1 MKKKIVFI
9 VNPISGGKSKTF
21 IPSLIDRYL
30 DHRQFDAS
38 IIFSER
44 IGHAYLLAKEALENS
59 ADVVTS
65 VGGDG
70 TINEVASATA
80 LSGKIMGII
89 PCGSGNGLARTL
101 KIPLNH
107 IEAIKRINVGNT
119 LAIDCGVLNGK
130 KFFNMAGLGFDAH
143 ISALFAKDKSRGLKG
158 YLKSTFNEIS
168 TYKPENYLIEIDGKI
183 VEQKAFMLS
192 IANSSQYGNN
202 VHISPNAL
210 VADGLLDVCLV
221 KPFAL
226 YKFPNLGLRMLN
238 KTIHNSRQITILKG
252 QHIKIKREKSAWVH
266 LDGEPFMMDSEIC
279 IDVNPLCLNLI
290 V

>member
-9 VNPISGGKSKTF
+9 INPISGGKSKTF

-30 DHRQFDAS
+30 DHQQYDAS

-44 IGHAYLLAKEALENS
+44 VGHANLLTKEAIANY

-70 TINEVASATA
+70 TINEVASAMA
-80 LSGKIMGII
+80 LTGKAMGII

-143 ISALFAKDKSRGLKG
+143 ISALFAKDKTRGLNG
-158 YLKSTFNEIS
+158 YLKSTFSEI
-168 TYKPENYLIEIDGKI
+168 YKYQPQNYRLEIDGETF
-183 VEQKAFMLS
+183 EQKAFMLS

-202 VHISPNAL
+202 VHISPKAL
-210 VADGLLDVCLV
+210 VADGVLDVCLV

-226 YKFPNLGLRMLN
+226 YKFPSLGLRMLN
-238 KTIHNSRQITILKG
+238 KTIHNSAFVTIIRGK
-252 QHIKIKREKSAWVH
+252 HIKIWKDTPGWVH
-266 LDGEPFMMDSEIC
+266 LDGEPFMMPEEIS
-279 IDVNPLCLNLI
+279 IEVKPLCLNLI

>member
-21 IPSLIDRYL
+21 IPSLIDKYL
-30 DHRQFDAS
+30 NHNQFEAS

-44 IGHAYLLAKEALENS
+44 VGHAFLLAKEALVQN

-70 TINEVASATA
+70 TINEVASAMA
-80 LSGKIMGII
+80 LSGKVMGIV

-107 IEAIKRINVGNT
+107 IKAIQRINGFET
-119 LAIDCGVLNGK
+119 TKIDYGVLNDK

-143 ISALFAKDKSRGLKG
+143 ISALFAKDKTRGFKG
-158 YLKSTFNEIS
+158 YLKSTFKEINQ
-168 TYKPENYLIEIDGKI
+168 YKPDNYIVEIDGKTI
-183 VEQKAFMLS
+183 AQEAFMLS

-202 VHISPNAL
+202 VHISPTAL
-210 VADGLLDVCLV
+210 LTDGFLDICLV
-221 KPFAL
+221 KR
-226 YKFPNLGLRMLN
+226 FPMYNLPGLGFQMLS
-238 KTIHNSRQITILKG
+238 KTIQNSKYVTIIKAKQVKIT
-252 QHIKIKREKSAWVH
+252 RENAGPVH
-266 LDGEPFMMDSEIC
+266 LDGEPFIMDKEIN
-279 IDVNPLCLNLI
+279 ITINPLSLSLI

>member
-1 MKKKIVFI
+1 LKKKILFI

-21 IPSLIDRYL
+21 IPNLIDRYL
-30 DHRQFDAS
+30 DHQQYDAS

-44 IGHAYLLAKEALENS
+44 IGHAYLLAKKAIENS
-59 ADVVTS
+59 TDVVTS

-70 TINEVASATA
+70 TINEVASAMA
-80 LSGKIMGII
+80 LSGKVMGII

-107 IEAIKRINVGNT
+107 IDAIKKINAANT
-119 LAIDCGVLNGK
+119 LAIDCGVLNDK

-143 ISALFAKDKSRGLKG
+143 ISALFAKDKTRGLKG
-158 YLKSTFNEIS
+158 YLKSTFKEI
-168 TYKPENYLIEIDGKI
+168 YKYQPQNYRLEIDGNTY
-183 VEQKAFMLS
+183 EQKAFMLS

-202 VHISPNAL
+202 VHISPKAL
-210 VADGLLDVCLV
+210 VADGVLDVCLV

-226 YKFPNLGLRMLN
+226 YNFPNLGLRMLN
-238 KTIHNSRQITILKG
+238 KTIHNSVYVTIIKG
-252 QHIKIKREKSAWVH
+252 QQIKIWREKPGAVH
-266 LDGEPFMMDSEIC
+266 LDGEPFMMPAEIS
-279 IDVNPLCLNLI
+279 IAVNPLCLNLI